1 MSVNKI
7 KKITYLTSQMAEK
20 RQVSRS
26 SDGAVKITRK
36 KRYQSGIEKDL
47 QVDYSIQNL
56 FEFKICRS

>member
-1 MSVNKI
+1 
-7 KKITYLTSQMAEK
+7 MAEK